1 MMMWHRSRTRL
12 FSSISLSPTMLHWNE
27 YSAWVTIDG
36 EDAVE
41 YDVQTSEDDKTVTCW
56 IASELGKKFSISW
69 KDSSSTSSVDVMGYL
84 TVDGIYCG
92 GSVLFGTAVPET
104 MREDGIYDGN
114 VLQPFMFSSVKLT
127 DDDAFLG
134 SSHEKLGLI
143 ELQIGPVEVTDED
156 SNLKV
161 PSISNLTVHE
171 RAKKGV
177 TQQITLAEP
186 EILEEDDEDGFDP
199 VDTLP
204 CGPDIVKFCFKY
216 RSIDVL
222 RANGIVP
229 RLKRKASTERPNAQ
243 DSNDLIE
250 EAKILRERLR
260 AVEAQLLEQEQKP
273 RVKNELDGAV
283 IDLTQDSSWRSKRVK
298 LERKPFTSGEVIDL
312 T

>member
-1 MMMWHRSRTRL
+1 
-12 FSSISLSPTMLHWNE
+12 MLHWNE
-27 YSAWVTIDG
+27 YSAWMTIDG

-41 YDVQTSEDDKTVTCW
+41 YDVQTSKNKKKVTCW

-69 KDSSSTSSVDVMGYL
+69 RNSSPSSSVDVMGYL

-104 MREDGIYDGN
+104 MREDGVYDGN
-114 VLQPFMFSSVKLT
+114 VLRPFMFSSVKLT

-134 SSHEKLGLI
+134 SSHKKLGLI
-143 ELQIGPVEVTDED
+143 KLQLGPVEVTDED
-156 SNLKV
+156 SNLRV
-161 PSISNLTVHE
+161 ASFSNFTIHE

-186 EILEEDDEDGFDP
+186 EVLEDDDEDGFDP
-199 VDTLP
+199 VDTEP
-204 CGPDIVKFCFKY
+204 CGPDIVQFCFKY

-222 RANGIVP
+222 RANGIAP
-229 RLKRKASTERPNAQ
+229 RLKRRASTENPHAQ
-243 DSNDLIE
+243 NPNDLAE

-260 AVEAQLLEQEQKP
+260 AVEAQLQEQEMKP
-273 RVKNELDGAV
+273 RVKNEFDGAV
-283 IDLTQDSSWRSKRVK
+283 IDLTQDSSRRSKRVK
-298 LERKPFTSGEVIDL
+298 LEGESLASKEVIDL